1 MDYNSIA
8 TLPSDEIRS
17 MIVEL
22 EKQSRTKELETKSS
36 LMLRVMKAE
45 IAVRSIN
52 PYVENFES
60 QIDNYGEVVD
70 GLRAAETN

>member
-1 MDYNSIA
+1 MNYNSIA

-22 EKQSRTKELETKSS
+22 EKQSRAKELETKSS

-52 PYVENFES
+52 PYVEP
-60 QIDNYGEVVD
+60 
-70 GLRAAETN
+70 AETN

>member
-1 MDYNSIA
+1 MNYNSIA
-8 TLPSDEIRS
+8 TLPSDDIRS

-22 EKQSRTKELETKSS
+22 EKQSRAKELETKSS

-52 PYVENFES
+52 PYVEP
-60 QIDNYGEVVD
+60 
-70 GLRAAETN
+70 AETN